1 MSWPSLQYRANKIEA
16 RRLMSRHQR
25 IMEEEKDLRF
35 WTNVGLLIAVG
46 LGILTVTI
54 HCWSYHLTGITTAV
68 TAFGAAL
75 GTGGV
80 LGFLFG
86 VPSPS
91 KAPVNNI
98 TSTGP
103 VAVSNAAGSPVTTD
117 HSGSKPLDPAPHEN
131 SDQPAAAPAKP
142 PAPANAQP
150 ATTIAHPPP
159 TATHANTTSVHT
171 TTADPAAGVAA
182 YVPGVSNLEQVADWV
197 TKLLL
202 GGGLTQMQRIPPQIW
217 KWSYIIATG
226 IAPLGSPP
234 ALVAAE
240 QAFAAGVLVYGFIL
254 GFFAGFLI
262 TKLQIG
268 KAISD

>member
-1 MSWPSLQYRANKIEA
+1 MSWPSLKYRADKIEA

-35 WTNVGLLIAVG
+35 WTNVGILIAIG
-46 LGILTVTI
+46 IGILTVTI
-54 HCWSYHLTGITTAV
+54 HCWNYHLTGITTAI

-117 HSGSKPLDPAPHEN
+117 HSGSKPPDPPAHEN
-131 SDQPAAAPAKP
+131 PGQPAAEPPKP
-142 PAPANAQP
+142 PVPASAPPVTTTAH
-150 ATTIAHPPP
+150 ATT
-159 TATHANTTSVHT
+159 TAVHT
-171 TTADPAAGVAA
+171 TATEPANGSAA

-226 IAPLGSPP
+226 IAPLGSPA

>member
-1 MSWPSLQYRANKIEA
+1 MSWPSLKYRADKIEA
-16 RRLMSRHQR
+16 RRLMSRNQR

-35 WTNVGLLIAVG
+35 WTNVGILIAIG
-46 LGILTVTI
+46 LAILTVTI
-54 HCWSYHLTGITTAV
+54 HCWNYHLTAITTAI

-98 TSTGP
+98 TSAGP
-103 VAVSNAAGSPVTTD
+103 VAVSNAAGSPVTTEN
-117 HSGSKPLDPAPHEN
+117 SGSKPPDPPPHEN
-131 SDQPAAAPAKP
+131 SGQPAADPAKP
-142 PAPANAQP
+142 PAPTSAQP
-150 ATTIAHPPP
+150 ATTIAHPPA
-159 TATHANTTSVHT
+159 TAAHT
-171 TTADPAAGVAA
+171 TTTSAHTTTTEQAAASAA

-217 KWSYIIATG
+217 KWSYIVATG
-226 IAPLGSPP
+226 IAPLSSPP